1 MGYIFMRSFVFS
13 FYSKLSLGLVFSFIF
28 VGIVLLVL
36 AQYLTRSYQNEVE
49 QKLHHQLAE
58 HVVHDNKLLQDGE
71 IDHAALKT
79 AFHSMMILGPSFEFY
94 ILGPQGEVKTYSAD
108 PLRIKKHV
116 VDIQPIQDF
125 LSNQSNLPILGD
137 DPRSEDNH
145 KIFSAAPIFENIEE
159 EDVLQGYLYI
169 IIGGEIYDGIVDILQ
184 QSHILSIAVWSLVLA
199 MLFGLLVIL
208 ILFFLLT
215 RPLRRLTQDMQQFR
229 QEGFKYDQLPASQ
242 WQQNSADEIERL
254 GSTFNEM
261 ANTLNI
267 QYQKVK
273 NTDELRR
280 ELISYVSHDLRTPLA
295 SLQGYLET
303 WSLKNSELT
312 AQEGEELINVAMKNA
327 QHMSRLIE
335 QLFELAHLDSETVTL
350 STEPLGIAEFAQDV
364 LQKMTL
370 EANKKHVS
378 LDVEPKDPSIM
389 VMANV
394 EKLENVF
401 TNLIDNALRHCKA
414 GDHIKIEILPSVT
427 VGQLSVSVKDT
438 GFGIA
443 EKDLPLIFDAHFRA
457 SNSVRGNGRNSG
469 LGLAISKRIIE
480 LHGSRLRVSSQL
492 GRGTEF
498 SFDLKAAQL
507 IGTG

>member
-1 MGYIFMRSFVFS
+1 
-13 FYSKLSLGLVFSFIF
+13 
-28 VGIVLLVL
+28 
-36 AQYLTRSYQNEVE
+36 
-49 QKLHHQLAE
+49 
-58 HVVHDNKLLQDGE
+58 
-71 IDHAALKT
+71 
-79 AFHSMMILGPSFEFY
+79 
-94 ILGPQGEVKTYSAD
+94 
-108 PLRIKKHV
+108 
-116 VDIQPIQDF
+116 
-125 LSNQSNLPILGD
+125 
-137 DPRSEDNH
+137 
-145 KIFSAAPIFENIEE
+145 
-159 EDVLQGYLYI
+159 
-169 IIGGEIYDGIVDILQ
+169 
-184 QSHILSIAVWSLVLA
+184 

-303 WSLKNSELT
+303 WSLKNNELT

-370 EANKKHVS
+370 EANKKHVN

-427 VGQLSVSVKDT
+427 AGQLSVSVKDT

-457 SNSVRGNGRNSG
+457 SNSVRGKGRNSG

-507 IGTG
+507 IGTR